1 MRYPIKIRR
10 DGRYFLVTFPDIPEA
25 ITQGETKEEA
35 VEAARDALETALDF
49 YFDEKRIVPAPSRL
63 KRGQLFVE
71 LPISLTA
78 KVLLL
83 NEMLR
88 QKVRP
93 AELARR
99 LHTTPQEINRLTNIR
114 HASKIDG
121 IASAMKALGKVLHVS
136 ASPDIAA

>member
-1 MRYPIKIRR
+1 MLAYPVSLKK
-10 DGRYFLVTFPDIPEA
+10 DGRFILVTFPDIPEA
-25 ITQGETKEEA
+25 ITQGDNREHALRMGAE
-35 VEAARDALETALDF
+35 ALESAMEF
-49 YFDEKRIVPAPSRL
+49 YFEDRRAVPKPSAA
-63 KRGQLFVE
+63 KKGQPVVE
-71 LPISLTA
+71 LPVSVAA

-99 LHTTPQEINRLTNIR
+99 IGTTPQEVNRLTNIR

-121 IASAMKALGKVLHVS
+121 IAVAMKALGKTLEIRAV
-136 ASPDIAA
+136 

>member
-1 MRYPIKIRR
+1 MRYPARLKPQAE
-10 DGRYFLVTFPDIPEA
+10 GGYVVTFPDIPEA
-25 ITQGETKEEA
+25 ITQGED
-35 VEAARDALETALDF
+35 VEDALKHAADGLESALEF
-49 YFDEKRIVPAPSRL
+49 YFEARRPVPPPSKP
-63 KRGQLFVE
+63 KRGQKLVE
-71 LPISLTA
+71 LPLSVAA

-99 LHTTPQEINRLTNIR
+99 LGTTPQDVNRLTNIR

-121 IASAMKALGKVLHVS
+121 VDNALRALGKRLEVNV
-136 ASPDIAA
+136 A